1 MMREKRPNISSVVYV
16 IARCVELSP
25 WCSRSERD
33 KQQIVG
39 TGLRARCCYRR
50 KCAVF
55 PISVVKGLT
64 YLQIRILAA
73 PVANCDYIHRVYILY
88 PVALP
93 FTSLLLVF
101 RAVALY
107 KNNKYVTAFFALSWL
122 VLLANSIAFSSG
134 IVGMQIEN
142 TPYCMETNFKRYAIV
157 GMISPAIHDTLI
169 FVATTWVFVGN
180 SSAEINLKNAF
191 KVMVTGR
198 HLLAFSKSLL
208 RDGQLYFLWLLFCL
222 TNDPTLTLLLYS

>member
-16 IARCVELSP
+16 IARCAELSP
-25 WCSRSERD
+25 WCSRFERD
-33 KQQIVG
+33 KKKIVR
-39 TGLRARCCYRR
+39 TGLCARSCYRR

-55 PISVVKGLT
+55 PISVIKRDT
-64 YLQIRILAA
+64 YLQIRTLAA
-73 PVANCDYIHRVYILY
+73 PVANCNYIRRVNVLY

-101 RAVALY
+101 RAIACH
-107 KNNKYVTAFFALSWL
+107 KNNKYVTAFFTLSWL
-122 VLLANSIAFSSG
+122 TLLANSVAFSLG

-142 TPYCMETNFKRYAIV
+142 TPYCMETNFKWYAIIGV
-157 GMISPAIHDTLI
+157 ISSAIHDTLI

-208 RDGQLYFLWLLFCL
+208 RDGQLYFL
-222 TNDPTLTLLLYS
+222 